1 MGQKPTAGFI
11 GLGDQGAPI
20 ARRIVEAGYPLT
32 IWARREAST
41 ALLSDTAAKVA
52 ATPAALAAD
61 CDLIGICVV
70 TDKDVEQVTLESGL
84 LDAIRPGS
92 GLAIHFTLL
101 PGTVHGRAKAA
112 RTTGVHFLEP

>member
-61 CDLIGICVV
+61 CDIIGICVV
-70 TDKDVEQVTLESGL
+70 NDRDVEQVTIEYRSEERRVGKEGVGKCRFRGL
-84 LDAIRPGS
+84 RN
-92 GLAIHFTLL
+92 H
-101 PGTVHGRAKAA
+101 
-112 RTTGVHFLEP
+112 